1 MPLLLQMT
9 GSLTDAIALESSIF
23 VLDQNFDLFNQGR
36 YFSLQ
41 LWYESYD
48 MVVYGM
54 KLLIISG
61 IMLLKISIRYRA

>member
-1 MPLLLQMT
+1 MT

>member
-23 VLDQNFDLFNQGR
+23 VLDQNFDVFNQGR

>member
-9 GSLTDAIALESSIF
+9 GSLTDGIALESSIF
-23 VLDQNFDLFNQGR
+23 VLDQNFDVFNQGR

>member
-23 VLDQNFDLFNQGR
+23 VLDQNFDVFNQGR

-41 LWYESYD
+41 LWYESYH

>member
-1 MPLLLQMT
+1 MT

-23 VLDQNFDLFNQGR
+23 VLDQNFDVFNQGR

>member
-1 MPLLLQMT
+1 MPLLLQMA
-9 GSLTDAIALESSIF
+9 GSLADAVALESSIF
-23 VLDQNFDLFNQGR
+23 VLEQNFDVFNQGR

-54 KLLIISG
+54 KLLIILG
-61 IMLLKISIRYRA
+61 IVLLKISIRYRA

>member
-9 GSLTDAIALESSIF
+9 GSLTDAIALEGSIF
-23 VLDQNFDLFNQGR
+23 VLDQNFDVFNQGR